1 MSRSHWTDEEISL
14 RVMAYLDGELNPEEM
29 DEVRAKVAADE
40 KYREVMESLMAVK
53 EATDKMKLKK
63 LPEMYWDEYWKHV
76 YNRIERGIGW
86 IFISIGALIL
96 SLYGVWVFFK
106 TILQDVSLNPIL
118 KAGILILAIGLV
130 ILVISILREKLMVRN
145 VDKYREIER

>member
-1 MSRSHWTDEEISL
+1 
-14 RVMAYLDGELNPEEM
+14 
-29 DEVRAKVAADE
+29 
-40 KYREVMESLMAVK
+40 
-53 EATDKMKLKK
+53 
-63 LPEMYWDEYWKHV
+63 MYWDEYWKHV

-96 SLYGVWVFFK
+96 SLYGGWVFFK

>member
-1 MSRSHWTDEEISL
+1 M
-14 RVMAYLDGELNPEEM
+14 
-29 DEVRAKVAADE
+29 
-40 KYREVMESLMAVK
+40 
-53 EATDKMKLKK
+53 
-63 LPEMYWDEYWKHV
+63 
-76 YNRIERGIGW
+76 
-86 IFISIGALIL
+86 
-96 SLYGVWVFFK
+96 FFK